1 MKDKIPVDVQ
11 SIAPDVKAEPDLHD
25 ALRLTKTFFLL
36 TRKEDRERVIL
47 LAEQLLAR
55 NPH

>member
-11 SIAPDVKAEPDLHD
+11 PIAPEAGAGPDLHD

-36 TRKEDRERVIL
+36 TKKEDRERVIL

-55 NPH
+55 NLH